1 MGHTSTEVKR
11 RYNERV
17 YKQLNIQIPLDMYD
31 RFKAICKANGITQ
44 RQALMILIADFI
56 DANGG

>member
-17 YKQLNIQIPLDMYD
+17 YKQLNVQIPADMYD
-31 RFKAICKANGITQ
+31 RFKAICEASGIKQ
-44 RQALMILIADFI
+44 RQAVMMLIAEFI